1 MALRLIA
8 VLFFMLSSH
17 MLVEAQET
25 NSAQPIMGS
34 AAADSDVPM
43 TPAAAVVDGIDI
55 LVIGDALGGGLGAG
69 FNRRAEV
76 ESGLNITVRFN
87 EESGIARPEVYDW
100 SATLPKILEG
110 KSYDAA
116 AVLLGANDRQVIRAD
131 NLRYE
136 FNSPEWIAAYR
147 KQADRI
153 IDALTMAGTKV
164 YWVSIPP
171 MADPEYE
178 AAMAAILKIQKEQ
191 AAAKGATFVDIRP
204 AFLSADGRYTD
215 VGPDDTG
222 QVRKLRSRD
231 GVGFFKQGNNRMAQL
246 VLEAIKKGGS
256 AVPATANVQTT
267 DAAPGAE
274 PDTPLFGQT
283 GGDGLD
289 VTFHPLHPGAAV
301 LTSVAASGD
310 AAAGLSALQSLSPPG
325 SAAEKLFVSG
335 EAPPAPPGRADDFS
349 MAK

>member
-1 MALRLIA
+1 MTLRLIA
-8 VLFFMLSSH
+8 ALLFVLCGPMAAHAQDASST
-17 MLVEAQET
+17 E
-25 NSAQPIMGS
+25 PIIGS
-34 AAADSDVPM
+34 AATDSNVSTEAD
-43 TPAAAVVDGIDI
+43 DGLYI

-76 ESGLNITVRFN
+76 ESGLNVTVRFN

-100 SATLPKILEG
+100 GATLPKILEG

-147 KQADRI
+147 KQVDRI
-153 IDALTMAGTKV
+153 IDALTVAGTKV

-171 MADPEYE
+171 MGEPEYE

-191 AAAKGATFVDIRP
+191 VEAKGATFVDIRP

-222 QVRKLRSRD
+222 EVRKLRSRD

-246 VLEAIKKGGS
+246 VLEAIKKGGPM
-256 AVPATANVQTT
+256 VPATAEAPATG
-267 DAAPGAE
+267 DAPGGGVE
-274 PDTPLFGQT
+274 TPLFGQT
-283 GGDGLD
+283 GSDGLEM
-289 VTFHPLHPGAAV
+289 TFRPPHPGAAV

-310 AAAGLSALQSLSPPG
+310 TAAGLSALQSLSPPG
-325 SAAEKLFVSG
+325 SAAEKLFVTG
-335 EAPPAPPGRADDFS
+335 EAAPSPAGRADDFS
-349 MAK
+349 VAQ